1 MPDRAALDDYFTEQ
15 VVGAPFTVAMGP
27 SEGVRREPTRG
38 LKLHLLEA
46 QAELLGHAVRG
57 IVSPIEGDAGAGKPV
72 STAVLARTRR
82 RLLVI
87 GLVAILALWSALLW
101 WLFQRVAG

>member
-1 MPDRAALDDYFTEQ
+1 MTDRAALDDYFTEQ
-15 VVGAPFTVAMGP
+15 VVGLPFTVEMGP
-27 SEGVRREPTRG
+27 STGVRREPTRG

-46 QAELLGHAVRG
+46 QAELIGHAVRG
-57 IVSPIEGDAGAGKPV
+57 LVSPLQGDAGAGQPI

-87 GLVAILALWSALLW
+87 GLLGILALWSAGLW
-101 WLFQRVAG
+101 WLFQRFGA